1 MRCNSV
7 ATFVCQKDL
16 HKPVNSLS
24 KHRSTNK
31 MEASLSPLRPLHV
44 SDPAASDSGTV
55 GPKTKRMLMRDLA
68 LQSHL
73 LQQSAIVLKYGQ
85 PGP

>member
-1 MRCNSV
+1 MRCNSM

-16 HKPVNSLS
+16 HKPVNSLC
-24 KHRSTNK
+24 KHCSANK
-31 MEASLSPLRPLHV
+31 MEAFLSPLHPLHF
-44 SDPAASDSGTV
+44 SDPTDSGTV
-55 GPKTKRMLMRDLA
+55 GPKTKPMLMRDLA